1 MYKHKRQLSRKTE
14 NEIGRSANAKPTA
27 ASQFYCWEKATFCCK
42 LLPCKSYDLLSVNL
56 WSHSVWRSNSL
67 INSRQ
72 LLVLQISIYQVCF
85 LFLAAVSCCLLHSSS
100 CQGNV
105 ATNLSTITGRGSTA
119 ETSLRMGLVPQSNL
133 MMSQVRYSLSKL
145 YISSV
150 LCCFVSGTVVL
161 STVHDSFHLF

>member
-1 MYKHKRQLSRKTE
+1 MIYKHKRQLSRKTE

-42 LLPCKSYDLLSVNL
+42 LLPCKSYDLLSVNQCVKVKL
-56 WSHSVWRSNSL
+56 PYQQQTAFSFANFYISSV
-67 INSRQ
+67 
-72 LLVLQISIYQVCF
+72 
-85 LFLAAVSCCLLHSSS
+85 LFVSSCCLLHSSS